1 MKSFGL
7 ERYCCDI
14 ETVTPECLYEVV
26 REVIENR
33 ESISCLIAERYD
45 EIQTRLRDWTHYLK

>member
-33 ESISCLIAERYD
+33 GSISCLIAERYD
-45 EIQTRLRDWTHYLK
+45 EIQTRLRD